1 LFSATDT
8 HVTKHAA
15 LARPVWLASTSRH
28 RRALL
33 ERLGI
38 EFRCEP
44 PDVDESRR
52 PGETPDALA
61 RRLALAKARAVA
73 ERYPDAIVIGADQV
87 CALGDSVLG
96 KPGDAATARAQ
107 LAAESGQT
115 VLFHTAVAVIGLQA
129 GYWRQH
135 VDETRCVFR
144 TLDSEEIA
152 AYVAADRP
160 LDCAGSFR
168 VEGRG
173 ITLFERI
180 ETVDP
185 TALIGLP
192 LIWVAAALRAAHV
205 LPGDPAGRAHRLPR
219 RAPTVKGR

>member
-1 LFSATDT
+1 MTEQPAP
-8 HVTKHAA
+8 
-15 LARPVWLASTSRH
+15 ARSLWLASTSRH

-33 ERLGI
+33 ERLGVD
-38 EFRCEP
+38 FRCES
-44 PDVDESRR
+44 PDVDESRA
-52 PGETPDALA
+52 PGEAPDALA

-73 ERYPDAIVIGADQV
+73 ERHPEAIVIGADQV
-87 CALGDSVLG
+87 CALGDRVLG
-96 KPGDAATARAQ
+96 KPGDESTARAQ
-107 LAAESGQT
+107 LTAESGQT
-115 VLFHTAVAVIGLQA
+115 VLFYTAVAVVGLQA
-129 GYWRQH
+129 GCWRQH

-144 TLDSEEIA
+144 RLGSTEIA

-173 ITLFERI
+173 IALFERI
-180 ETVDP
+180 ETIDP

-205 LPGDPAGRAHRLPR
+205 LPGDAAG
-219 RAPTVKGR
+219 